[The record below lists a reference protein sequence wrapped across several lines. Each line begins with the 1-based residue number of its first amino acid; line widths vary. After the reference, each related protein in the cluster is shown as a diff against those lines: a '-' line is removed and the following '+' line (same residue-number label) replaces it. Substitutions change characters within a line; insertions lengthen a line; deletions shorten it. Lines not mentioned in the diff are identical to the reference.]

1 VPFLRAGAAQ
11 RTGAVLK
18 LALPAT
24 AELLL
29 NMVVDMVN
37 TYLVGHLGAASL
49 AGVGLASQW
58 VMTAMVLF
66 SAVGTGATALIARQV
81 GARDWATANRVLGQA
96 VALSF
101 AIGLG
106 AAGVL
111 WLGAEPA
118 LRLMGA
124 EEEALAQ
131 GVPYLRL
138 VSSVFM
144 FSALMFIGNA
154 CLRGAGDTRT
164 PLLVMAVVNLINL
177 ALSWPL
183 VRGLWGL
190 PALGVEGAAIGATCG
205 RLAGGLLV
213 VALLLWGRTGLVL
226 RLRGW
231 RLDLGLSWRALRIG
245 LPAALEQ
252 FIFRM
257 GMLAYVRT
265 VAALGTAAYAAHQ
278 VALSAESISFMPGF
292 GFAVAATTLV
302 GQGLG
307 ARDPRRAEE
316 DGFAAF
322 YLSAALMSV
331 MGLGFILFAPQL
343 MGVFTEDQ
351 QIIELGAMPLRLIG
365 LVQPFLAAMMVF
377 GGGLRGAGETT
388 APLLIN
394 GLGVWVVRVPAAL
407 LFTRVLPWG
416 LTGAWIAMALDLTSR
431 GLLLFWRFRSGK
443 WKSVQV

>member
-1 VPFLRAGAAQ
+1 MPFLRTGATQ

-66 SAVGTGATALIARQV
+66 SAVGTGATALIARMV
-81 GARDWATANRVLGQA
+81 GAQDWPTANRVLGQA

-106 AAGVL
+106 AAAAL

-118 LRLMGA
+118 LRLLGA
-124 EEEALAQ
+124 EPEAVAQ

-164 PLLVMAVVNLINL
+164 PLLVMTAVNLVNVG
-177 ALSWPL
+177 LSWPL
-183 VRGLWGL
+183 VNGHWGL
-190 PALGVEGAAIGATCG
+190 PQLGVEGAAIGALSG
-205 RLAGGLLV
+205 RLTGGLLV
-213 VALLLWGRTGLVL
+213 VFFLFRGRTGLVL

-231 RLDLGLSWRALRIG
+231 RPDPGLSWRMLRIG

-265 VAALGTAAYAAHQ
+265 VSALGTAAYAAHQ

-307 ARDPRRAEE
+307 AKDPQRAEQ

-322 YLSAALMSV
+322 YLSAVLMSV
-331 MGLGFILFAPQL
+331 MGVGFIFFAPQL
-343 MGVFTEDQ
+343 MGVFTEDP
-351 QIIELGAMPLRLIG
+351 QIIELGTTPLRLIG
-365 LVQPFLAAMMVF
+365 LAQPFLAAMMVF

-394 GLGVWVVRVPAAL
+394 GVGVWIVRVPAAL
-407 LFTRVLPWG
+407 FFTRVLPWG

-431 GLLLFWRFRSGK
+431 GLLLFWRFRSGH
-443 WKSVQV
+443 WKKVQV

>member
-1 VPFLRAGAAQ
+1 VPLLKTGG

-49 AGVGLASQW
+49 AGVGLAAQW

-66 SAVGTGATALIARQV
+66 SAVGTGATALIARMV
-81 GARDWATANRVLGQA
+81 GARDWAAANRVLGQA
-96 VALSF
+96 MVLSF

-106 AAGVL
+106 AAAAL
-111 WLGAEPA
+111 WLGAGPA

-164 PLLVMAVVNLINL
+164 PLQVMAVVNLINL
-177 ALSWPL
+177 ALSWSL
-183 VRGLWGL
+183 VKGLWGL
-190 PALGVEGAAIGATCG
+190 PALGVEGAAIGAMTG

-213 VALLLWGRTGLVL
+213 ISLLFRGRSGLIL
-226 RLRGW
+226 KARGW
-231 RLDLGLSWRALRIG
+231 RFDPPLSWRMLRIG

-257 GMLAYVRT
+257 GMLAFVRT
-265 VAALGTAAYAAHQ
+265 VSALGTAAYAAHQ

-307 ARDPRRAEE
+307 ARDPRRAEA
-316 DGFAAF
+316 DGLVSF
-322 YLSAALMSV
+322 YLAAGLMSV

-343 MGVFTEDQ
+343 MGVFTEDPR
-351 QIIELGAMPLRLIG
+351 IIELGTMPLRLIG

-394 GLGVWVVRVPAAL
+394 GVGVWVVRVPAAL
-407 LFTRVLPWG
+407 VLTRALEWG

-431 GLLLFWRFRSGK
+431 GLLLFFRFRSGR
-443 WKSVQV
+443 WKTVQV

>member
-1 VPFLRAGAAQ
+1 VPFLRTGAAQ

-29 NMVVDMVN
+29 NMVVDMIN

-66 SAVGTGATALIARQV
+66 SAVGTGATALIARMV
-81 GARDWATANRVLGQA
+81 GAQDWSTANRVLGQA
-96 VALSF
+96 VAISF

-106 AAGVL
+106 TAGAL

-118 LRLMGA
+118 LRFLGA
-124 EEEALAQ
+124 EEEAIAQ

-164 PLLVMAVVNLINL
+164 PLLVMAVVNLINVG
-177 ALSWPL
+177 LSWPL
-183 VRGLWGL
+183 VNGHWGL
-190 PALGVEGAAIGATCG
+190 PRLGVEGAAIGALSG

-213 VALLLWGRTGLVL
+213 VALLLRGRSGLAL
-226 RLRGW
+226 RARRW
-231 RLDLGLSWRALRIG
+231 RLDPALSWRMLRIG
-245 LPAALEQ
+245 MPAALEQ
-252 FIFRM
+252 CAFRM
-257 GMLAYVRT
+257 GMLAFVRT
-265 VAALGTAAYAAHQ
+265 VSALGTASYAAHQ

-331 MGLGFILFAPQL
+331 MGVGFVLFAPQL
-343 MGVFTEDQ
+343 MGVFTEDL
-351 QIIELGAMPLRLIG
+351 QIIELGTTPLRLIG
-365 LVQPFLAAMMVF
+365 LVQPLLAAMMVF

-394 GLGVWVVRVPAAL
+394 GLGVWLVRVPAGL
-407 LFTRVLPWG
+407 LFTQVLEWG
-416 LTGAWIAMALDLTSR
+416 LTGAWIAMALDLATR
-431 GLLLFWRFRSGK
+431 GLLLFCRFRSGK
-443 WKSVQV
+443 WKKVQV

>member
-1 VPFLRAGAAQ
+1 MPFLRIGATQ

-66 SAVGTGATALIARQV
+66 SAVGTGATALIARMV
-81 GARDWATANRVLGQA
+81 GAREWPSANRVLGQA
-96 VALSF
+96 VAISF
-101 AIGLG
+101 VIGLG
-106 AAGVL
+106 AAAAL
-111 WLGAEPA
+111 WLAAEPA
-118 LRLMGA
+118 LALLGA
-124 EEEALAQ
+124 EEEAIAQ

-164 PLLVMAVVNLINL
+164 PLLVMTVVNLINL
-177 ALSWPL
+177 GLSWPL
-183 VRGLWGL
+183 VNGLWGL
-190 PALGVEGAAIGATCG
+190 PRLGVEGAAIGALSG

-213 VALLLWGRTGLVL
+213 MALLLKGRDGLIL
-226 RLRGW
+226 KARGW
-231 RLDLGLSWRALRIG
+231 SFDPGLSWRMLRIG

-252 FIFRM
+252 FVFRM
-257 GMLAYVRT
+257 GMLAFVRT
-265 VAALGTAAYAAHQ
+265 VSALGTASYAAHQ

-307 ARDPRRAEE
+307 AQDPRRAEQ

-322 YLSAALMSV
+322 YLAAALMSV
-331 MGLGFILFAPQL
+331 MGVGFILFAPQL
-343 MGVFTEDQ
+343 MGVFTEDP
-351 QIIELGAMPLRLIG
+351 QIIELGTTPLRLIG
-365 LVQPFLAAMMVF
+365 LAQPFLAAMMVF

-407 LFTRVLPWG
+407 FFTRVLPWG

-431 GLLLFWRFRSGK
+431 GLLLLYRFRSGK
-443 WKSVQV
+443 WKTVQV

>member
-1 VPFLRAGAAQ
+1 
-11 RTGAVLK
+11 
-18 LALPAT
+18 
-24 AELLL
+24 
-29 NMVVDMVN
+29 MVVDMVN

-66 SAVGTGATALIARQV
+66 SAVGTGATALIARMV
-81 GARDWATANRVLGQA
+81 GARDWPTANRVLGQA
-96 VALSF
+96 LAISF
-101 AIGLG
+101 AIGVGTAG
-106 AAGVL
+106 AL

-118 LRLMGA
+118 LRLLGA
-124 EEEALAQ
+124 EEEAVAQ

-164 PLLVMAVVNLINL
+164 PLLVMTVVNLLNL
-177 ALSWPL
+177 GLSWPL
-183 VRGLWGL
+183 VNGLWGL
-190 PALGVEGAAIGATCG
+190 PQLGVEGAAIGAMVG

-213 VALLLWGRTGLVL
+213 LALLLRGRIGLVL
-226 RLRGW
+226 SARTWGP
-231 RLDLGLSWRALRIG
+231 DLALSWRMLRIG

-252 FIFRM
+252 FAFRM
-257 GMLAYVRT
+257 GMLAFVRA
-265 VAALGTAAYAAHQ
+265 VAALGTASYAAHQ

-307 ARDPRRAEE
+307 AKDPQRAEE

-322 YLSAALMSV
+322 YLSAALMSI

-343 MGVFTEDQ
+343 VGVFTEDP
-351 QIIELGAMPLRLIG
+351 QIIELGTMPLRLIG
-365 LVQPFLAAMMVF
+365 LVQPLLAAMMVF

-394 GLGVWVVRVPAAL
+394 GLGVWLVRVPAAL
-407 LFTRVLPWG
+407 LFTQVLTWG
-416 LTGAWIAMALDLTSR
+416 LTGAWIAMALDLATR
-431 GLLLFWRFRSGK
+431 GLLLFYRFRSGH
-443 WKSVQV
+443 WKKVQV